1 MFELKIYFYNKPN
14 KVGELSNMTA
24 DQSFVV
30 RCLDSIISIEYSMK
44 KNVGLFSTCQDYNKR
59 DTKFIR
65 RDSSRE
71 NYFPLHTGDTLLL
84 TFSCN

>member
-14 KVGELSNMTA
+14 KVGELSSMTA

-44 KNVGLFSTCQDYNKR
+44 KMLVYFLHVRIT
-59 DTKFIR
+59 TK
-65 RDSSRE
+65 E
-71 NYFPLHTGDTLLL
+71 TLN
-84 TFSCN
+84 S

>member
-30 RCLDSIISIEYSMK
+30 RCLESIISIEYSMK
-44 KNVGLFSTCQDYNKR
+44 NKHWFIFYMSGLQQKR
-59 DTKFIR
+59 
-65 RDSSRE
+65 
-71 NYFPLHTGDTLLL
+71 H
-84 TFSCN
+84 